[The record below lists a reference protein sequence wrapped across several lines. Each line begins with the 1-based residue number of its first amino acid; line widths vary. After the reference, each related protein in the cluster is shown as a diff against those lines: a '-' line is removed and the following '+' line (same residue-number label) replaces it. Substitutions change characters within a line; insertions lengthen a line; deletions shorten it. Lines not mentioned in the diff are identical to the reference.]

1 MEPPKII
8 RKNEAKRNFLIIEPL
23 LIPLPVR
30 PEIVKIAPD
39 DYRIAVREPAQ
50 NGQANE
56 AAINLLS
63 EHLGIPKSKL
73 KLVRGVSSRHKL
85 IEVMR

>member
-1 MEPPKII
+1 MIVKPKA
-8 RKNEAKRNFLIIEPL
+8 RK
-23 LIPLPVR
+23 
-30 PEIVKIAPD
+30 PEIVKISPEN
-39 DYRIAVREPAQ
+39 YRIAVREPAQ

>member
-1 MEPPKII
+1 MARRLAVIVKPKA
-8 RKNEAKRNFLIIEPL
+8 RK
-23 LIPLPVR
+23 
-30 PEIVKIAPD
+30 PEIVNISPE
-39 DYRIAVREPAQ
+39 DYHLAVREPAQ

>member
-1 MEPPKII
+1 MARRIAVIVKPKA
-8 RKNEAKRNFLIIEPL
+8 RK
-23 LIPLPVR
+23 
-30 PEIVKIAPD
+30 PEIVKISPD

>member
-1 MEPPKII
+1 MARRIAVIVKPKA
-8 RKNEAKRNFLIIEPL
+8 RK
-23 LIPLPVR
+23 
-30 PEIVKIAPD
+30 PEIVKISPE

-63 EHLGIPKSKL
+63 EHLRIPKSKL

>member
-1 MEPPKII
+1 VIVKPKA
-8 RKNEAKRNFLIIEPL
+8 RK
-23 LIPLPVR
+23 
-30 PEIVKIAPD
+30 PEIVKISPEN
-39 DYRIAVREPAQ
+39 YRIAVREPAQ

>member
-1 MEPPKII
+1 
-8 RKNEAKRNFLIIEPL
+8 
-23 LIPLPVR
+23 
-30 PEIVKIAPD
+30 
-39 DYRIAVREPAQ
+39 VREPAQ

-56 AAINLLS
+56 AAIKLAFGA
-63 EHLGIPKSKL
+63 LGIPKSKL

>member
-1 MEPPKII
+1 MAQRIAVIVKPKA
-8 RKNEAKRNFLIIEPL
+8 RK
-23 LIPLPVR
+23 
-30 PEIVKIAPD
+30 PEIVKISPEN
-39 DYRIAVREPAQ
+39 YRIAVREPAQ

>member
-1 MEPPKII
+1 MARRIAVIVKPKA
-8 RKNEAKRNFLIIEPL
+8 RK
-23 LIPLPVR
+23 
-30 PEIVKIAPD
+30 PEIVKISPE
-39 DYRIAVREPAQ
+39 DYSIAVREPAQ

>member
-1 MEPPKII
+1 MARRIAVIVEPKA
-8 RKNEAKRNFLIIEPL
+8 RK
-23 LIPLPVR
+23 
-30 PEIVKIAPD
+30 PEIVKISPEN
-39 DYRIAVREPAQ
+39 YRIAVREPAQ

>member
-1 MEPPKII
+1 MARRIAVIVKPKA
-8 RKNEAKRNFLIIEPL
+8 RK
-23 LIPLPVR
+23 
-30 PEIVKIAPD
+30 PEIVKISPE

-50 NGQANE
+50 HGQANE

-63 EHLGIPKSKL
+63 EHLRIPKSKL

>member
-1 MEPPKII
+1 MARRIAVIVKPKA
-8 RKNEAKRNFLIIEPL
+8 RK
-23 LIPLPVR
+23 
-30 PEIVKIAPD
+30 PEIVKISPEN
-39 DYRIAVREPAQ
+39 YRIAVREPAQ

>member
-1 MEPPKII
+1 MARRIAVIVKPKA
-8 RKNEAKRNFLIIEPL
+8 RK
-23 LIPLPVR
+23 
-30 PEIVKIAPD
+30 PEIVKISPE

-56 AAINLLS
+56 AAMNLLS
-63 EHLGIPKSKL
+63 EYLRIPKSKL

>member
-1 MEPPKII
+1 MARRIAVIVKPKA
-8 RKNEAKRNFLIIEPL
+8 RK
-23 LIPLPVR
+23 
-30 PEIVKIAPD
+30 PEIVKISPEN
-39 DYRIAVREPAQ
+39 YRIAVRDASQ
-50 NGQANE
+50 NGHANE
-56 AAINLLS
+56 AAIILLS

>member
-1 MEPPKII
+1 MARRIAVIVKPKA
-8 RKNEAKRNFLIIEPL
+8 RK
-23 LIPLPVR
+23 
-30 PEIVKIAPD
+30 PEIVKISPEY
-39 DYRIAVREPAQ
+39 YRIAVREPAQ